1 MRFWRPQQ
9 KYLLK
14 VLNVTGCMRKSQVLP
29 LLRRQFDIS
38 PNAIAPICRQL
49 RDAGYLREFDGIIS
63 AVGPHYEPFIPQ
75 ALDLIFAILP
85 RETLLFHRESHTA
98 LYALGEQSGL
108 LVQVFYISQKQ
119 DLFVLPSKEEA
130 ATQKSVLTVLLL
142 DDAAQA
148 AYIPPHF
155 SCLVAYP
162 DHTGKLTLQQHGGGK
177 QHET

>member
-1 MRFWRPQQ
+1 MRFWSPQQ

-14 VLNVTGCMRKSQVLP
+14 VLNVTSCMRKSQVLP
-29 LLRRQFDIS
+29 LLCRQFDIS

-85 RETLLFHRESHTA
+85 RETILFHRESCTA

-108 LVQVFYISQKQ
+108 LVRVFYISQKQ
-119 DLFVLPSKEEA
+119 DLFALPGKKEAMAQEA
-130 ATQKSVLTVLLL
+130 VLTVLLL
-142 DDAAQA
+142 NDAAQA

-155 SCLVAYP
+155 SCLVAYT

>member
-1 MRFWRPQQ
+1 MQMYVNFYDR
-9 KYLLK
+9 
-14 VLNVTGCMRKSQVLP
+14 NVKLDDENKT
-29 LLRRQFDIS
+29 I
-38 PNAIAPICRQL
+38 
-49 RDAGYLREFDGIIS
+49 GIILCKDKNQ
-63 AVGPHYEPFIPQ
+63 AVVEMTLPEDNTQ
-75 ALDLIFAILP
+75 IFASKYQ
-85 RETLLFHRESHTA
+85 T
-98 LYALGEQSGL
+98 
-108 LVQVFYISQKQ
+108 
-119 DLFVLPSKEEA
+119 VLPSKEEA

>member
-1 MRFWRPQQ
+1 MRFWSPQQ

-14 VLNVTGCMRKSQVLP
+14 VLNITSCMRKSQVLP
-29 LLRRQFDIS
+29 LLRRQFDVS

-49 RDAGYLREFDGIIS
+49 RNAGYLREFDGIIS

-85 RETLLFHRESHTA
+85 RETVLLHRESRTA

-119 DLFVLPSKEEA
+119 DLFALPGKEEA
-130 ATQKSVLTVLLL
+130 AAQKSVFTVLLL
-142 DDAAQA
+142 DDATQA
-148 AYIPPHF
+148 VYIPPNC
-155 SCLVAYP
+155 SGLVAYP

-177 QHET
+177 RHET

>member
-1 MRFWRPQQ
+1 MRFWSPQQ

-63 AVGPHYEPFIPQ
+63 AVGPHYERFIPQ

-85 RETLLFHRESHTA
+85 RETILFHRESCTA

-108 LVQVFYISQKQ
+108 LVRVFYISQKQ
-119 DLFVLPSKEEA
+119 DLFALPPGKEEV
-130 ATQKSVLTVLLL
+130 ATQQICNYR
-142 DDAAQA
+142 AA
-148 AYIPPHF
+148 
-155 SCLVAYP
+155 L
-162 DHTGKLTLQQHGGGK
+162 G
-177 QHET
+177 

>member
-1 MRFWRPQQ
+1 MSPVVCGNHRCFH
-9 KYLLK
+9 
-14 VLNVTGCMRKSQVLP
+14 CCA
-29 LLRRQFDIS
+29 RQFDVS

-85 RETLLFHRESHTA
+85 RETVLLYRESRTA

-108 LVQVFYISQKQ
+108 LVRVFYISQKQ
-119 DLFVLPSKEEA
+119 DLFALPGKEGA
-130 ATQKSVLTVLLL
+130 MAQKSVLTVLLL
-142 DDAAQA
+142 DNAAQT
-148 AYIPPHF
+148 AYIPPHC

>member
-1 MRFWRPQQ
+1 MRFWSPQQ

-63 AVGPHYEPFIPQ
+63 AVGPHYERFIPQ

-85 RETLLFHRESHTA
+85 RETILFHRESCTA
-98 LYALGEQSGL
+98 LYALGE
-108 LVQVFYISQKQ
+108 
-119 DLFVLPSKEEA
+119 
-130 ATQKSVLTVLLL
+130 
-142 DDAAQA
+142 
-148 AYIPPHF
+148 
-155 SCLVAYP
+155 
-162 DHTGKLTLQQHGGGK
+162 
-177 QHET
+177 

>member
-1 MRFWRPQQ
+1 MRFWSPQQ

-85 RETLLFHRESHTA
+85 RETLLFHRESRTA
-98 LYALGEQSGL
+98 LYALGEQNGL
-108 LVQVFYISQKQ
+108 LVRVFYILQKQ
-119 DLFVLPSKEEA
+119 DLLALPSKKEA
-130 ATQKSVLTVLLL
+130 TTQKSVLTVLLFN
-142 DDAAQA
+142 DAAQA
-148 AYIPPHF
+148 AYIPPRF

>member
-1 MRFWRPQQ
+1 MRFWSPQQ

-63 AVGPHYEPFIPQ
+63 AVGPHYERFIPQ

-85 RETLLFHRESHTA
+85 RETILFHRESCTA

-108 LVQVFYISQKQ
+108 LVRVFYISQKQ
-119 DLFVLPSKEEA
+119 DLFALPGK
-130 ATQKSVLTVLLL
+130 
-142 DDAAQA
+142 A
-148 AYIPPHF
+148 AYNQRKTARGAAEIWI
-155 SCLVAYP
+155 
-162 DHTGKLTLQQHGGGK
+162 
-177 QHET
+177 

>member
-1 MRFWRPQQ
+1 MRFWSPQQ

-14 VLNVTGCMRKSQVLP
+14 VLNVTSCMRKSQVLP

-38 PNAIAPICRQL
+38 PSAIEPICRQL
-49 RDAGYLREFDGIIS
+49 RDAGYLREFNGIIS

-75 ALDLIFAILP
+75 ALDLILAILP
-85 RETLLFHRESHTA
+85 RETILFHRESCTV

-108 LVQVFYISQKQ
+108 LVQVFYVSQKQ
-119 DLFVLPSKEEA
+119 DLFALPGKKEA
-130 ATQKSVLTVLLL
+130 AAQKAVLAVLLL

-162 DHTGKLTLQQHGGGK
+162 NQTGKLTLQQHGGGK